1 MSHAA
6 LSADRLI
13 ARLGIMDRSDLLLLE
28 EIAWTR
34 GVLVKEGIL
43 EGAEARLVMA
53 RGRGIITLSSAIRDL
68 RRKRFSIA
76 HELGHFEMHRTQ
88 RGLSLCLSEDIK
100 DSVGKHTGQDLEQEA
115 NEFAAALLL
124 PARFFAPLC
133 KKEVPSLEYVC
144 ELAENFST
152 SLTATALR
160 YVKFCEEPVA
170 VVFSQGSHIKWFQG
184 SKDFETTRE
193 DLEFFIDVRARL
205 DRSSVAATMFQG
217 RNLPSKM
224 SRVLASSWFTSGR
237 YEQNA
242 TILEHSYFMPTYNA
256 TLTLLWIDEDIE
268 NEDEE
273 LTED

>member
-184 SKDFETTRE
+184 SKDFEDLRE
-193 DLEFFIDVRARL
+193 ELGFFIDVRAKL
-205 DRSSVAATMFQG
+205 DQSTLASALFQG
-217 RNLPSKM
+217 RNRLSNKK
-224 SRVLASSWFTSGR
+224 VQASAWFTPGR
-237 YEQNA
+237 YRDNA
-242 TILEHSYFMPTYNA
+242 RLLEHSIAMPA
-256 TLTLLWIDEDIE
+256 FDAVLTLLWV
-268 NEDEE
+268 DEE
-273 LTED
+273 LEDDDAYAY

>member
-1 MSHAA
+1 MSFAA
-6 LSADRLI
+6 QSADHLI
-13 ARLGIMDRSDLLLLE
+13 DSLGITKRSDLLLLE

-34 GVLVKEGIL
+34 GILVKEGLL
-43 EGAEARLVMA
+43 EGSEARLVMA
-53 RGRGIITLSSAIRDL
+53 KGRGVITISSSIQDL

-76 HELGHFEMHRTQ
+76 HELGHFELHRAQ
-88 RGLSLCLSEDIK
+88 RGLSLCLSEDIR
-100 DSVGKHTGQDLEQEA
+100 DGVSRTAGQDLEQEA
-115 NEFAAALLL
+115 NEFASALLL
-124 PARFFAPLC
+124 PYRFFAPLC
-133 KKEVPSLEYVC
+133 KNQEPSLDYIAH
-144 ELAENFST
+144 LANDFST

-160 YVKFCEEPVA
+160 YLNFCEEPVA
-170 VVFSQGSHIKWFQG
+170 IVYSHDNRIQWFQG

-205 DRSSVAATMFQG
+205 DRSSLAATMFQG

-256 TLTLLWIDEDIE
+256 TLTLLWIDENIE